1 MNEMMHIIDAIK
13 SEQRKGKKIVF
24 TNGCFDILHRGHVT
38 YLNQARDLGDL
49 LIVGINSDESVKRLK
64 GPERPVNMLEDRAY
78 VLSALKSV
86 DYVIPFEEDTPLNLI
101 NLIMPDI
108 TMCKGD
114 GCVFKDTC
122 YRHIAT
128 PSEYR
133 QSYFLSPPIKKDS
146 CDYYWEQ
153 CPVCKMYD
161 GKHRNDCTSDNI
173 RTTN

>member
-1 MNEMMHIIDAIK
+1 MNEMMNIIHAIK
-13 SEQRKGKKIVF
+13 AEQEKGKKIVF

-108 TMCKGD
+108 LVKGGD
-114 GCVFKDTC
+114 YTIDRIVGAQEVLAHGGRVEIIPFVPGKSTSAIIDT
-122 YRHIAT
+122 
-128 PSEYR
+128 
-133 QSYFLSPPIKKDS
+133 IKKL
-146 CDYYWEQ
+146 
-153 CPVCKMYD
+153 
-161 GKHRNDCTSDNI
+161 
-173 RTTN
+173 

>member
-1 MNEMMHIIDAIK
+1 MHIIDVIK
-13 SEQRKGKKIVF
+13 AEQQKGKKIVF

-108 TMCKGD
+108 LVKGGD
-114 GCVFKDTC
+114 YTIDRIIGAQEVLAHGGRVEIIPFVPGKSTSAIIDT
-122 YRHIAT
+122 
-128 PSEYR
+128 
-133 QSYFLSPPIKKDS
+133 IK
-146 CDYYWEQ
+146 
-153 CPVCKMYD
+153 
-161 GKHRNDCTSDNI
+161 TL
-173 RTTN
+173 